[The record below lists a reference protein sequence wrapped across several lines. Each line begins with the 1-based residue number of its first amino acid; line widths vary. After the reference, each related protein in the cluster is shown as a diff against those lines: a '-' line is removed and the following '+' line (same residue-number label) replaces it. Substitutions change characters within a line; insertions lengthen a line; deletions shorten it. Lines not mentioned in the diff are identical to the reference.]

1 MFFDKPKLSEPNE
14 MGFQF
19 GINKSLTEYA
29 HKEVV
34 QDAHSSLPAVDI
46 TVLEVWKNDQR
57 VSYLLVK
64 DGTNEPVDDQQGYEA
79 AAVAIDK
86 FRLLVQ
92 AEACES
98 VDNEGYEEDC

>member
-14 MGFQF
+14 IGFQF

-29 HKEVV
+29 HKEVA
-34 QDAHSSLPAVDI
+34 QDAYNLLPAVDI
-46 TVLEVWKNDQR
+46 TVLEVWKDDKC

-86 FRLLVQ
+86 FRLIAQ
-92 AEACES
+92 AEAYES
-98 VDNEGYEEDC
+98 VDNEGREEYC